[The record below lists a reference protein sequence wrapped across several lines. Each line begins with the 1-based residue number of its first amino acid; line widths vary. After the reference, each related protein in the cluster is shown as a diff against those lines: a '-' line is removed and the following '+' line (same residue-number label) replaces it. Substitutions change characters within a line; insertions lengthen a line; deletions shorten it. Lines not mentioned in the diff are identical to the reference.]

1 MFLESSAMERS
12 IFFSKWMRVV
22 DLCKNS
28 FFDNIFRSQYLFEIY
43 HTSLNIKN
51 SENVIKRGCFWKVLR
66 WRAFFLMKEE
76 CKVSC
81 AKMFLRWFIRKSV
94 KIYKI
99 FSGENISF
107 LLTRKLVFICNI
119 KHPIHFSKV
128 VKMC

>member
-1 MFLESSAMERS
+1 
-12 IFFSKWMRVV
+12 MRVV

-81 AKMFLRWFIRKSV
+81 AKMFLR
-94 KIYKI
+94 
-99 FSGENISF
+99 
-107 LLTRKLVFICNI
+107 
-119 KHPIHFSKV
+119 
-128 VKMC
+128 